1 MEPQASSERSEG
13 PGADAF
19 LASEPDGASEQGSR
33 PAPQARDQ
41 GGVPG
46 DEISQAERA
55 AMHPD
60 QHDLEW
66 RYYCHAWSH

>member
-13 PGADAF
+13 PGGDPF
-19 LASEPDGASEQGSR
+19 LASEQPTEQDANLASRISGQDMA
-33 PAPQARDQ
+33 PA
-41 GGVPG
+41 
-46 DEISQAERA
+46 EFTSQAERA

>member
-1 MEPQASSERSEG
+1 MESQASSERNEG
-13 PGADAF
+13 PGGDAI
-19 LASEPDGASEQGSR
+19 LASAQPTEQDADLASRMSGQGM
-33 PAPQARDQ
+33 AFAED
-41 GGVPG
+41 
-46 DEISQAERA
+46 ISQAERA

>member
-13 PGADAF
+13 QGSDAF
-19 LASEPDGASEQGSR
+19 LAPEPPSKQGPR
-33 PAPQARDQ
+33 PAPDARGQ
-41 GGVPG
+41 EGAPG
-46 DEISQAERA
+46 DETSQAERA

>member
-1 MEPQASSERSEG
+1 MNSPASRDGSESGNLAQRKEPGIQTGEEG
-13 PGADAF
+13 QDC
-19 LASEPDGASEQGSR
+19 R
-33 PAPQARDQ
+33 PE
-41 GGVPG
+41 G
-46 DEISQAERA
+46 ETSQAERA